1 MRHALQALALAF
13 VVAVTTVIASQG
25 AMAGDLR
32 SWQRSIAK
40 AVASKQVYPRSALR
54 REIEGSAKVRVTV
67 DRSGKIASFEMIQA
81 TGHDELDREVP
92 KLMNRIDPLP
102 APPADVSEDQ
112 LTFVLLLSWVLQ

>member
-112 LTFVLLLSWVLQ
+112 LTFVLPLSWVLQ

>member
-1 MRHALQALALAF
+1 MRHALQALALALIM
-13 VVAVTTVIASQG
+13 AATTLITSQG

-32 SWQRSIAK
+32 SWQRSIAR

-81 TGHDELDREVP
+81 TGHEELDREVP
-92 KLMNRIDPLP
+92 KLMKRINPLP
-102 APPADVSEDQ
+102 KPPADISDEQ
-112 LTFVLLLSWVLQ
+112 LTFVLPLSWVLQ